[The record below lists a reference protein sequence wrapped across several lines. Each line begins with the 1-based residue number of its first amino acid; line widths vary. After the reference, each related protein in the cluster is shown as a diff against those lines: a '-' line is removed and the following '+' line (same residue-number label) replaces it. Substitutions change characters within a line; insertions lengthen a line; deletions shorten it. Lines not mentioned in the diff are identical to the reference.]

1 MKFLTAVLM
10 LVFAAPSLA
19 EISDIPTEESA
30 FLEVI
35 GSVHPDKRDEL
46 LGEPEETIILRNQE
60 NGEEMGA
67 IVHYR
72 YINTNSEGEYYKT
85 TELDYLNGRLVMI
98 VFSNSDFQETKTAA
112 RAQGETECQATC

>member
-1 MKFLTAVLM
+1 MRFLTAAFM
-10 LVFAAPSLA
+10 LAFAAPALA
-19 EISDIPTEESA
+19 EISDIPSEESA

-46 LGEPEETIILRNQE
+46 LGEPDETIILRNQE
-60 NGEEMGA
+60 NGEEMGV

-98 VFSNSDFQETKTAA
+98 VFSNSDFLEAKTAA
-112 RAQGETECQATC
+112 RPQDDECTAIC